1 MAIATA
7 TFACSGTNAGAP
19 APEGEALPTN
29 GEWRSLFDGET
40 LNGWRSFQGDEIQG
54 GWAVVD
60 GNLTRV
66 GSGGDIITEDQ
77 FGNFELELEWN
88 VSPGGNSGIF
98 FRATVEADRIY
109 HSAPEMQVLDDDE
122 HPDGASLLTS
132 AGADYGLHAV
142 PEHLA
147 KPPSEWNAVR
157 IVIDGAHVEYWL
169 NGEKAVRRVARVRP
183 SHARPYRAAGSRR
196 LGGVPQHQDQRVAVS
211 GAAVSGAAGQRGG
224 GAVTPPLPSALRT
237 PYSARS
243 THNAQRTTHT

>member
-1 MAIATA
+1 VENRLTRSAITVAA
-7 TFACSGTNAGAP
+7 IVALACAGPGSGDQANAQEGAVT
-19 APEGEALPTN
+19 PEQ
-29 GEWRSLFDGET
+29 GEWRVLFDGET
-40 LNGWRSFQGDEIQG
+40 LTGWRTYQRDDVRD

-157 IVIDGAHVEYWL
+157 IVVDGAHVEYWL
-169 NGEKAVRRVARVRP
+169 NGEKAVEYELWSPDWEARVANSKFAEWPEYGRATRGHIGLQDHGDWV
-183 SHARPYRAAGSRR
+183 AYRNIKIRE
-196 LGGVPQHQDQRVAVS
+196 
-211 GAAVSGAAGQRGG
+211 
-224 GAVTPPLPSALRT
+224 LP
-237 PYSARS
+237 
-243 THNAQRTTHT
+243 